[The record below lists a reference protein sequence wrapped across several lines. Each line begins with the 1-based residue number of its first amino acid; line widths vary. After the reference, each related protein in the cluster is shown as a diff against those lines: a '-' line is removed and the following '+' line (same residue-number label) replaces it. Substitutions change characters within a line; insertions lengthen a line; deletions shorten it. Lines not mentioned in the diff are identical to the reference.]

1 MAIFGKKKSAEE
13 ILRLIADLPDD
24 EREALKAQ
32 LNGDTAEKEE
42 EVLAE
47 EAKDE
52 EKGEEDYAAEDAEKL
67 EVFSDTEEEE
77 EEEGEETAAPA
88 VEEAEAVAEDAD
100 AEAEEIADAEE
111 VKKDR
116 DLGAEVD
123 EIKATLVALS
133 DRLDAMLSKQAEH
146 VEEDE
151 EIGQAFGP
159 DITDPKKVE
168 DNELERARF
177 AAFGF

>member
-52 EKGEEDYAAEDAEKL
+52 EKGEEGYAAEDAEKL

-77 EEEGEETAAPA
+77 EGEEPAAPA
-88 VEEAEAVAEDAD
+88 VEEAEAVAEGAE
-100 AEAEEIADAEE
+100 AEAEEIADEE
-111 VKKDR
+111 DVKEDR

-123 EIKATLVALS
+123 KIKEALAS
-133 DRLDAMLSKQAEH
+133 LSNRLDAMLSKQAEH